1 MRPVCARVELIRS
14 TANKEK
20 VMIRTD
26 YEKNVSKYVKSVDKG
41 KLAAIIRA
49 CGIALRG
56 RDAQYV
62 SMSDPAEVE
71 RVAKGFGTKK
81 LGLSESATKAALA
94 KVAKTMHGENAK
106 MRTTVYYL
114 LAVET
119 GTLGKLVAPAPAKK
133 AAKKAVKKV
142 KKAAKKAVKKTAKKA
157 VKKKAAKKKVAKK
170 TRKK

>member
-1 MRPVCARVELIRS
+1 
-14 TANKEK
+14 
-20 VMIRTD
+20 MIRTD

-56 RDAQYV
+56 KDAQYV

-81 LGLSESATKAALA
+81 LGLSESVTKAALA

-119 GTLGKLVAPAPAKK
+119 GTLGKLVAPATAAKKPAKK
-133 AAKKAVKKV
+133 AAKKV
-142 KKAAKKAVKKTAKKA
+142 KKAAKKKAVKKTAKKA
-157 VKKKAAKKKVAKK
+157 AKKKVAKK
-170 TRKK
+170 SRKK